1 MDPAA
6 LYLSRYIDIPI
17 QHINDGVLSK
27 MRRASDTKSTIDLL
41 HRFRKEVPGV
51 AIRTTMLVGH
61 PGEGEKEFEELK
73 EFIKDF
79 RFDRLGVFPYS
90 HEEGTYGFQH
100 FKDEIPENIKQQRA
114 DELMQIQEGI
124 SAELNK
130 AKIGKKFKVLIDREE
145 GGYFIGRTEFDSP
158 EVDNE
163 VLINKDDKELIP
175 GNFYP
180 VKITKATEYDLFGE
194 VL

>member
-1 MDPAA
+1 LQVTFD
-6 LYLSRYIDIPI
+6 
-17 QHINDGVLSK
+17 
-27 MRRASDTKSTIDLL
+27 
-41 HRFRKEVPGV
+41 
-51 AIRTTMLVGH
+51 
-61 PGEGEKEFEELK
+61 ELK

-130 AKIGKKFKVLIDREE
+130 TKIGKEFKVLIDREE

-180 VKITKATEYDLFGE
+180 VKITDATEYDLFGE